1 MVNRTKPLPS
11 WSLHSSVCRGVR
23 RHAINRYIQ
32 IVINVMKKNKGI
44 ESGKFYFKWPDKRN
58 LSEAVV
64 LTEIE
69 FRRESR
75 YSRCDW
81 SKGGPGRRKSKCK
94 GSEPGTF

>member
-1 MVNRTKPLPS
+1 M
-11 WSLHSSVCRGVR
+11 CRVVR
-23 RHAINRYIQ
+23 RHAINRHIQ
-32 IVINVMKKNKGI
+32 IVINAIKKNKGI

-75 YSRCDW
+75 YYAEGRANAKSLNQERSDREYP
-81 SKGGPGRRKSKCK
+81 GGEEISPSLIR
-94 GSEPGTF
+94 EPYT